1 MASPNANDLL
11 GGYRSGLDPPIAS
24 ADKDSCDVHILFI
37 LFHQLVFIRHHPPLE
52 WMLLRTVVSMSD
64 VERQL
69 LKILRQEKKNMFF
82 SRVCWKLTTTTTTK
96 KDTAKQMRWPKR
108 APYLCLN
115 VTFNL
120 CHFSDDR
127 QNSKVTIAFRS
138 QPSIECDTN
147 CSLVGQIL
155 PD

>member
-69 LKILRQEKKNMFF
+69 LKILRQEKKTCFF
-82 SRVCWKLTTTTTTK
+82 RGFVESLQQQQQQQ
-96 KDTAKQMRWPKR
+96 KDTAKQMRWPNR